1 MSVAQNLGVVTG
13 QNGKSFAS
21 GTLTPGDEDVQVTTG
36 LATVD
41 HCGVSLA
48 GVPAYNDHMFSVA
61 LPGTLDGD
69 IQILSYE
76 ATATDNVTPTASTS
90 NKAVTW
96 WAVGDR

>member
-1 MSVAQNLGVVTG
+1 MSILQNLGVVTA

-21 GTLTPGDEDVQVTTG
+21 GTLVPADEDVQVTTG

-48 GVPAYNDHMFSVA
+48 GIPASTHEISQA

-76 ATATDNVTPTASTS
+76 SDYTVSTTEV
-90 NKAVTW
+90 AVTW

>member
-1 MSVAQNLGVVTG
+1 MSILQNLGVVTA

-21 GTLTPGDEDVQVTTG
+21 GTLTPADEDVQVTTG

-48 GVPAYNDHMFSVA
+48 GIPANTHLYSQA
-61 LPGTLDGD
+61 LPGTAAGD

-76 ATATDNVTPTASTS
+76 NDFTVSTTEV
-90 NKAVTW
+90 AVTW
-96 WAVGDR
+96 WAVGNR

>member
-1 MSVAQNLGVVTG
+1 MSILQNLGVVTA

-21 GTLTPGDEDVQVTTG
+21 GTLVPADEDVQVTTG

-48 GVPAYNDHMFSVA
+48 AIPAATHNVSTA
-61 LPGTLDGD
+61 APGTLDGD

-76 ATATDNVTPTASTS
+76 PDHTAAQTLV
-90 NKAVTW
+90 AVSW